1 MTASANPAHA
11 ETDPPPLLSCSPC
24 SITAFNQGHIF
35 CRSGGGF
42 WPVSFPHTFLSR
54 VRALR
59 QSTPLLFFFF
69 FFFTSPTSL
78 ISPSPLIFVA
88 LFASPSIQPFHSQS
102 KSEPRTVS
110 RGERKEKKRLTRLQ
124 GLCSVTHILF
134 VWVQGPINIAVLRAS
149 GIRLAA
155 MREWQRSQV

>member
-1 MTASANPAHA
+1 MTASANQAHA
-11 ETDPPPLLSCSPC
+11 ETDPPRLLSCSPC

-42 WPVSFPHTFLSR
+42 WPVSLPHTFLSR

-59 QSTPLLFFFF
+59 QLTPLLFFFLHP
-69 FFFTSPTSL
+69 PTSL

-88 LFASPSIQPFHSQS
+88 LFASPSTQPFHSQS
-102 KSEPRTVS
+102 KSEPQTVS

-124 GLCSVTHILF
+124 GLRSVTHILF